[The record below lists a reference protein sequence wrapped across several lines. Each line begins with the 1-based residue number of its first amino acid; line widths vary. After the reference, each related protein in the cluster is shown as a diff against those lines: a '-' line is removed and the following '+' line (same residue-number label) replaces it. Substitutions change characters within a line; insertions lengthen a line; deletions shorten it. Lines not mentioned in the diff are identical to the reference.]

1 MSGTGA
7 KTSEV
12 ILAKVE
18 TLLKEQEQLK
28 LTIIAQFT
36 ALNEEI
42 VSVKE
47 KLATAAS
54 KKGVRTGGS
63 KATAAATPTG
73 KKFYPNKFIWWK
85 DMFAANYEQ
94 YKTELFTA
102 ELETDGIIAEAEA
115 EMEKAK
121 NKDKEGDARYKA
133 MADYIWRTYLKTDDK
148 KAFKDLV
155 FKKYEE
161 YNNSIDGAVEATAES
176 NDDAAETNVASPED
190 DDAPANDDAPATDG
204 DDADA
209 DGDADDDAPT
219 AKAKP
224 AAKGKVTPAKK
235 APATK
240 AAAVKAKSAAK
251 AAPAK
256 AATKGPAK
264 TAAPAKKTPAK
275 K

>member
-1 MSGTGA
+1 MSGGA

-12 ILAKVE
+12 LLTKIE
-18 TLLKEQEQLK
+18 ILLKAQEELK
-28 LTIIAQFT
+28 LTMIAQNT
-36 ALNEEI
+36 ALIEELASI
-42 VSVKE
+42 KE

-54 KKGVRTGGS
+54 KKSVRTTGS
-63 KATAAATPTG
+63 KTAAASTPTG
-73 KKFYPNKFIWWK
+73 KKTYSNKMLWWK
-85 DMFAANYEQ
+85 DMFAANFEQ

-102 ELETDGIIAEAEA
+102 ELETDSIIAEAEA

-133 MADYIWRTYLKTDDK
+133 MADYIWRTYLKTDEK

-176 NDDAAETNVASPED
+176 NDDAETNVATPED

-204 DDADA
+204 DDAE
-209 DGDADDDAPT
+209 GDDAEGDDAAEEEVPKT
-219 AKAKP
+219 KSV
-224 AAKGKVTPAKK
+224 AKGKAAAAPKK
-235 APATK
+235 A
-240 AAAVKAKSAAK
+240 AAK
-251 AAPAK
+251 AAPAAK
-256 AATKGPAK
+256 AAAPKKTSAAKGPAK
-264 TAAPAKKTPAK
+264 AAAPKKTPAK